1 MWVRLKTIQ
10 HIERQGKMV
19 TYHPGDWIDLGKQAA
34 MLLMSRNDAEIPS
47 YRKEQFRQG
56 EAGVVIRGVADVT
69 PFQTRFDQSKVNLTL
84 ITGDPYIAFD
94 KTMIYSPAATL
105 RPELIGAGFSFLD
118 TWEIAMPLYS
128 YDELAVHIGS
138 EAAQSRTRLVIHDL
152 RVPLYDTRLIFVRLC
167 ENTQRLFT
175 LWLDENESG
184 DDERLTFMRAFY
196 EIKPLM
202 LALPVTWHDEHAYGN
217 AA

>member
-19 TYHPGDWIDLGKQAA
+19 TYHPGDWVDLGKQQA
-34 MLLMSRNDAEIPS
+34 MLLMSRGDAEIPS

-56 EAGVVIRGVADVT
+56 EAGVIIRGVKDVT
-69 PFQTRFDQSKVNLTL
+69 PWQTRFEQSKLNLTL
-84 ITGDPYIAFD
+84 IIGDPYIAFD
-94 KTMIYSPAATL
+94 KTMIYSPQATL

-138 EAAQSRTRLVIHDL
+138 EAAQARTKLVIHDL
-152 RVPLYDTRLIFVRLC
+152 RVPVLDTRLIFVRLC
-167 ENTQRLFT
+167 ENTQRLFK

-184 DDERLTFMRAFY
+184 DDERLTFMRAYY
-196 EIKPLM
+196 EVKPLC
-202 LALPVTWHDEHAYGN
+202 LHLPVTWHTEHAYSD